1 MTASPAVTA
10 PPAVAARGVTKRFGT
25 FTALDGVDLDLAAG
39 EIHGLIGSNGAGKST
54 LIKVLCG
61 AYAPDAGR
69 LRSRAAG
76 AATRRPPRPSRPGS
90 PSCTRRRSCSRS

>member
-39 EIHGLIGSNGAGKST
+39 EIHGLIGSNGAASRPSSRCCAART
-54 LIKVLCG
+54 RRTPG
-61 AYAPDAGR
+61 AW
-69 LRSRAAG
+69 RSRAAG